1 MRFVRGD
8 TEGFSLR
15 VFDRTIYIFKAG
27 SGGGQ
32 DPQEKF
38 SCAGFLLL
46 SIEFFAAQTGA
57 KFISKF
63 KQNKNKEMGTCPR

>member
-1 MRFVRGD
+1 MRFARGD

-27 SGGGQ
+27 SGGQ

-38 SCAGFLLL
+38 SCTG
-46 SIEFFAAQTGA
+46 SFFVAQY
-57 KFISKF
+57 
-63 KQNKNKEMGTCPR
+63 